1 MDEFKDNMRITSKY
15 SGIQF
20 VLNCNLFTTYVF
32 LFVLLLKH
40 INLFVAQS
48 GLLYLWTKYSAVTK
62 EEKYFYNKVRLQNIV
77 K

>member
-1 MDEFKDNMRITSKY
+1 MDEIKYNMRITSKY

-32 LFVLLLKH
+32 LFVLLLF
-40 INLFVAQS
+40 NLFVVQS
-48 GLLYLWTKYSAVTK
+48 GLFYLWTKYSAVTK
-62 EEKYFYNKVRLQNIV
+62 EEKYFCNKVRLQNIV